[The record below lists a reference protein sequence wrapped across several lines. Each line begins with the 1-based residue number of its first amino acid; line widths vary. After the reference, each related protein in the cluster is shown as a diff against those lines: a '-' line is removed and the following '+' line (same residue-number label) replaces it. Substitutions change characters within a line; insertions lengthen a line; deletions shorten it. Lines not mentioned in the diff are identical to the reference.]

1 MPNFPSK
8 HYIVTLINWLALGL
22 FVLNLRAYYLMY
34 TDKQRAQKQTWRIS
48 EQNLLLSALCFGS
61 LGILLGM
68 QTPLYHKRRKW
79 YFWAVALGSLAIQI
93 VLLGWIGYEFSIL
106 TPTAP

>member
-1 MPNFPSK
+1 MT
-8 HYIVTLINWLALGL
+8 IINWLTLGL
-22 FVLNLRAYYLMY
+22 LGLNLRAYYLMY
-34 TDKQRAQKQTWRIS
+34 TDKQRAQKQMWRIS

-68 QTPLYHKRRKW
+68 QAPLYHKRRKS

-93 VLLGWIGYEFSIL
+93 AFLGWIGYKFN
-106 TPTAP
+106 T